1 MSIDPL
7 EFHKRGPC
15 SMRITRRTWALLGVV
30 ALAGCRAPSVRI
42 TSPAKTPSG
51 PTRPSELPPA
61 AATSLEPDYAKLPIL
76 DPRTAAAQLP
86 VTPRAPLVEATVIK
100 LASER
105 AALPTV
111 LQRESE
117 IPQLLAATSA
127 QPTGDDGAL
136 LREVRTLLAAD
147 ARSKAVGEAL
157 DEFYRLADVEG
168 RLDLLRISIDRLD
181 SLLEAAK
188 KAKAEGARL
197 PVELDELD
205 VQRANLLAILGQAEL
220 GAKLLD
226 TDLKR
231 RLGLSSQMTERL
243 LPAGEFAVSSAEVD
257 AEASVKLALENRADL
272 QALRTAYLGLTP
284 ESLPSVQQYLR
295 GVPGAVGLVGN
306 GTIVNPPKWE
316 NRVLVARL
324 FHRRVDAWAK
334 AIDTVTAAEVAV
346 RRQQLYRLIEEKE
359 RATAD
364 ETRAAVAALN
374 EQTRRVG
381 LTRWRAEQQKTK
393 LADVKKMA
401 KGPFLEVPAELET
414 LRARSD
420 LIAAVM
426 QWHQAKSK
434 LAIAEGRFGGVIK

>member
-1 MSIDPL
+1 
-7 EFHKRGPC
+7 
-15 SMRITRRTWALLGVV
+15 MRFTWRTWATLGVV
-30 ALAGCRAPSVRI
+30 ALAGCRAPNVRI
-42 TSPAKTPSG
+42 TSPSQTPAG

-61 AATSLEPDYAKLPIL
+61 TATALEPDYGKLPIL
-76 DPRTAAAQLP
+76 DPLSAAALLP
-86 VTPRAPLVEATVIK
+86 VAPRAPLVEATVVK
-100 LASER
+100 LAAER

-111 LQRESE
+111 LRRESE
-117 IPQLLAATSA
+117 IPQLLAATSGQA
-127 QPTGDDGAL
+127 TGDDGAL
-136 LREVRTLLAAD
+136 LREVRALLAVD
-147 ARSKAVGEAL
+147 ARNKAVGEAV

-168 RLDLLRISIDRLD
+168 RLDLLRISIERLET
-181 SLLEAAK
+181 LREAAK

-197 PVELDELD
+197 PVELEELD
-205 VQRANLLAILGQAEL
+205 GQRANLLAILGQAEL

-231 RLGLSSQMTERL
+231 RLGLPSQMVERL
-243 LPAGEFAVSSAEVD
+243 LPAGEFAVSSATVD
-257 AEASVKLALENRADL
+257 AEASVKVALERRADL

-284 ESLPSVQQYLR
+284 ETLPSVQQYLR

-316 NRVLVARL
+316 NHVLVARL
-324 FHRRVDAWAK
+324 FQRRVDEWAK

-364 ETRAAVAALN
+364 EVRAAVAGLN
-374 EQTRRVG
+374 EQTRQVG
-381 LTRWRAEQQKTK
+381 LTRWRAEQQKSK

-420 LIAAVM
+420 VIAAAM
-426 QWHQAKSK
+426 LWHQARAK
-434 LAIAEGRFGGVIK
+434 LATAEGQFGGAPAK